1 MFKGIFRWKPMNEEA
16 PLNFEIEE
24 NLATREQAEDYGTD
38 YNFDKFEIIP
48 YSRNV
53 AVPVIVFVLIIV
65 LSFILWSIR

>member
-24 NLATREQAEDYGTD
+24 NFATREQVEDYGTD

-53 AVPVIVFVLIIV
+53 AVPVIVFGLIIV